1 MTSGGARTRRTR
13 LRRTMTHPSRARTRR
28 RRARRS
34 PRCWTRRWRR
44 RGAPSSAG
52 AAAVQI
58 VLVRGALTDKVL
70 DAAVKSRLS
79 PGRLKTASMC
89 RVAGDLHRRAE
100 GFASRASPEAT
111 ESETSTEVSTKAARS
126 IARRLRRKLAA
137 HVLRQLEDDGDDLYF
152 EGVATAA
159 ILDAVGVGAASAR

>member
-1 MTSGGARTRRTR
+1 MLDA
-13 LRRTMTHPSRARTRR
+13 PVAA
-28 RRARRS
+28 RARRR
-34 PRCWTRRWRR
+34 PR
-44 RGAPSSAG
+44 APPPCRSSSCA
-52 AAAVQI
+52 
-58 VLVRGALTDKVL
+58 GALTDKVL

-111 ESETSTEVSTKAARS
+111 ESETSTEVSLS

-159 ILDAVGVGAASAR
+159 IFWTPSASARRAAR

>member
-1 MTSGGARTRRTR
+1 MRVGVRGALRDVGRAGGGA
-13 LRRTMTHPSRARTRR
+13 PGRAVVR
-28 RRARRS
+28 
-34 PRCWTRRWRR
+34 
-44 RGAPSSAG
+44 G

-100 GFASRASPEAT
+100 GFASKASSEAT
-111 ESETSTEVSTKAARS
+111 ESETSTVALS

-152 EGVATAA
+152 EGGRHSRRFFGRRRRRRRWRAA
-159 ILDAVGVGAASAR
+159 R